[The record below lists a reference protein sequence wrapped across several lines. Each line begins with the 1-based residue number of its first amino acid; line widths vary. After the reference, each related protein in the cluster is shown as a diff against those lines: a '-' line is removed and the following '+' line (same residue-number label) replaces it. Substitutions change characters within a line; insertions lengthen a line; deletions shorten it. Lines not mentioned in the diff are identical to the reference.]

1 MPRQCANT
9 AEASNHTIIRGN
21 ATADANSNIRA
32 YSKLYTFLNA
42 RSNTLLA
49 EISPLR
55 LISVLA
61 PTEREA
67 RNLLAGFSLVFVSC
81 KPQEKRHVA

>member
-1 MPRQCANT
+1 M
-9 AEASNHTIIRGN
+9 
-21 ATADANSNIRA
+21 ADANSNIRA

-42 RSNTLLA
+42 RSNTLLS
-49 EISPLR
+49 ELHPLR

-61 PTEREA
+61 TTESEA